1 MRRGVGTLLLIGAAI
16 PALSALGSAP
26 AGAETLREAMIVAY
40 GNNPDLAAARATQRA
55 TDETVPI
62 ARAQGLPSLQGSVVY
77 THTIEKL
84 AYGTYDFYPRDTFQA
99 NTSLNVP
106 LYMGGGVRSAV
117 DAAKTRVSQG
127 QASLRGTETNVFS
140 QVVTAYLDV
149 TLNIAIVALNRQNVQ
164 VLETNLKATSDRF
177 EIGDVTRT
185 DVAQSNSRLAV
196 GRATLR
202 TAESNLI
209 GARERYVQ
217 AVGHAPA
224 DLETPPP
231 LAGLPHTPDDAV
243 EIALDANPDLA
254 AARLATKAAGYDVK
268 TADASRL
275 PKIAATGSTAY
286 TNYLNTLPAQAIYLG
301 TLPHTGTAQVG
312 LQATI
317 PLYQGGLP
325 SAQIRQAQANAGA
338 ADNHEISVEREVIA
352 TVRADFAAYQA
363 ANDAIALNQTAVDA
377 AALGLQGVRAENTVG
392 NRTILDILNAEQ
404 ELVNAQVN
412 LVTARRNAYV
422 AGFNLLAAMGRAQ
435 SKDLALDADLGA
447 ALYDPQVHYEHDAR
461 DANDWHRD
469 PAPKADATPTDAVPA
484 QDAALPAGSLAQ
496 PLTQP
501 KDPAK
506 TPALP

>member
-1 MRRGVGTLLLIGAAI
+1 
-16 PALSALGSAP
+16 
-26 AGAETLREAMIVAY
+26 
-40 GNNPDLAAARATQRA
+40 
-55 TDETVPI
+55 
-62 ARAQGLPSLQGSVVY
+62 
-77 THTIEKL
+77 
-84 AYGTYDFYPRDTFQA
+84 
-99 NTSLNVP
+99 
-106 LYMGGGVRSAV
+106 MGISEN
-117 DAAKTRVSQG
+117 AAKTRVSQG
-127 QASLRGTETNVFS
+127 QASLRGTETSVFS

-149 TLNIAIVALNRQNVQ
+149 TLNVAIVALNRQNVS

-185 DVAQSNSRLAV
+185 DVAQSNSRLSV

-209 GARERYVQ
+209 GARERYIQ
-217 AVGHAPA
+217 AVGHAP
-224 DLETPPP
+224 DTLETPPP
-231 LAGLPHTPDDAV
+231 LAGLPNAPDDAV

-254 AARLATKAAGYDVK
+254 AARLATKAAEYDIK

-275 PKIAATGSTAY
+275 PKIAAVGTTAY
-286 TNYLNTLPAQAIYLG
+286 TNDLKTLPAQAAFLG
-301 TLPHTGTAQVG
+301 SLPHTGTGAVG

-317 PLYQGGLP
+317 PFYQGGLP

-352 TVRADFAAYQA
+352 TVRADFASWRA

-377 AALGLQGVRAENTVG
+377 SALSLQGVRAENSVG

-422 AGFNLLAAMGRAQ
+422 AGFNLLAAMGRTQ

-447 ALYDPQVHYEHDAR
+447 ALYDPQTHYDHDAN

-469 PAPKADATPTDAVPA
+469 PAPKAESTPTAAIPA
-484 QDAALPAGSLAQ
+484 QDATVPAAAMAQ

>member
-1 MRRGVGTLLLIGAAI
+1 MNRGGLTKLLIGVAI
-16 PALSALGSAP
+16 TIAP
-26 AGAETLREAMIVAY
+26 LTAQAETLREALIAAY
-40 GNNPDLAAARATQRA
+40 GNNPDLASARATQRA
-55 TDETVPI
+55 TDENVPI

-77 THTIEKL
+77 SHTIEKL

-99 NTSLNVP
+99 NTTLNVP
-106 LYMGGGVRSAV
+106 LYSGGGVRSAV
-117 DAAKTRVSQG
+117 NAAKTRVSQG
-127 QASLRGTETNVFS
+127 QASLRGTETSVFS
-140 QVVTAYLDV
+140 QVVAAYMDV
-149 TLNIAIVALNRQNVQ
+149 TLNSAIVALNRRNVS

-209 GARERYVQ
+209 GARERYIQ
-217 AVGHAPA
+217 AVGHAPGV
-224 DLETPPP
+224 LEAPPP
-231 LAGLPHTPDDAV
+231 LAGLPKAPDDAV
-243 EIALDANPDLA
+243 QMALETNPDLV
-254 AARLATKAAGYDVK
+254 AARLATKAAGYDIK

-275 PKIAATGSTAY
+275 PKIAAVGSTAY

-317 PLYQGGLP
+317 PIYQGGLP
-325 SAQIRQAQANAGA
+325 SAQIRQAQANEGA
-338 ADNHEISVEREVIA
+338 ADEHEISVEREVIA
-352 TVRADFAAYQA
+352 TVRADFASWRA

-377 AALGLQGVRAENTVG
+377 AALSLQGVRAENTVG

-412 LVTARRNAYV
+412 LVTASRNAYV

-447 ALYDPQVHYEHDAR
+447 ALYDPQAHYDHDAN

-469 PAPKADATPTDAVPA
+469 PPPTRRSTPTDTTPA
-484 QDAALPAGSLAQ
+484 QDASVVAAQ
-496 PLTQP
+496 PLP
-501 KDPAK
+501 
-506 TPALP
+506 

>member
-1 MRRGVGTLLLIGAAI
+1 MHRGVRLLIGTVI
-16 PALSALGSAP
+16 MMAP
-26 AGAETLREAMIVAY
+26 SFTAGGAQAETLREALIVAY

-55 TDETVPI
+55 TDENVPI
-62 ARAQGLPSLQGSVVY
+62 ARAQGLPSLQGSVIY

-84 AYGTYDFYPRDTFQA
+84 AYGAYDFYPRDTFQA

-106 LYMGGGVRSAV
+106 LYSGGGVRSAV
-117 DAAKTRVSQG
+117 NAARTRVSQG
-127 QASLRGTETNVFS
+127 QASLRGTETSVFS

-185 DVAQSNSRLAV
+185 DVAQSNSRLAQ

-209 GARERYVQ
+209 GARERYIQ
-217 AVGHAPA
+217 AVGHAPDA
-224 DLETPPP
+224 LETPPP
-231 LAGLPHTPDDAV
+231 LAGLPHQPDEAV

-254 AARLATKAAGYDVK
+254 AARLATRAAGYDIK

-275 PKIAATGSTAY
+275 PKIAGVGSTAY
-286 TNYLNTLPAQAIYLG
+286 TNDLHTLPAQAMFLG
-301 TLPHTGTAQVG
+301 SLPHTGTAQVG

-338 ADNHEISVEREVIA
+338 ADNHELSVEREVIA
-352 TVRADFAAYQA
+352 TVRADFASYQA
-363 ANDAIALNQTAVDA
+363 ANDSIALNQTAVDA
-377 AALGLQGVRAENTVG
+377 AALSLQGVRAENTVG
-392 NRTILDILNAEQ
+392 NRTILNILDAER

-447 ALYDPQVHYEHDAR
+447 ALYDPQIHYERTAH

-469 PAPKADATPTDAVPA
+469 PPPRAESTPTNTVPA
-484 QDAALPAGSLAQ
+484 QNADVPPEALSQ
-496 PLTQP
+496 PLTQ
-501 KDPAK
+501 AK
-506 TPALP
+506 VPSKTQALP